1 MALHPVILAGGFG
14 TRLWPLSREYYPKQ
28 FLSLTG
34 DRSLLQE
41 TIFRLDGIPDVEAPI
56 IVCNEEHR
64 FLVAEQTRQIGNT
77 PSSILL
83 EPAARNTAPALTL
96 AALSLGG
103 PHQTGD
109 PKDPVMLVMPAD
121 HVIRDV
127 TTFQTVVRHG
137 VVLAEMGCL
146 VTLGVVPTSPKTG
159 YGYIKKGRAFDLTRG
174 NSADTDGNTTTQ
186 TGRKAGAFQV
196 AAFVE
201 KPDQARAQK
210 MLESEHYLWNSGI
223 FMMRV
228 SVWLKELARHRP
240 DIAEACRAAHA
251 QSQRDGGFCRPD
263 AGLFTACP
271 SDSIDY
277 AVMEKLAG
285 APDAETECVV
295 LPLETDW
302 SDVGAWSAL
311 WEDGNRDADGN
322 VMLGNVYARSIRNSL
337 LIGRHRLLAAV
348 GLEDLIV
355 VETAD
360 SVLVAHKDYEQE
372 VKDLVGLLK
381 AERRPEQENHRK
393 VHRPWGTYETVDEGP
408 RFQVKRLTVNPGE
421 ALSLQ
426 MHHHRAEHWVVVKG
440 KAKVTRG
447 DEEFF
452 LTENQSTYVP
462 VGVIHRL
469 ENQEAIPLEIIEV
482 QSGSYLGEDDIDRFD
497 DRYNRQD

>member
-1 MALHPVILAGGFG
+1 
-14 TRLWPLSREYYPKQ
+14 
-28 FLSLTG
+28 
-34 DRSLLQE
+34 
-41 TIFRLDGIPDVEAPI
+41 
-56 IVCNEEHR
+56 
-64 FLVAEQTRQIGNT
+64 
-77 PSSILL
+77 
-83 EPAARNTAPALTL
+83 
-96 AALSLGG
+96 
-103 PHQTGD
+103 
-109 PKDPVMLVMPAD
+109 MPA
-121 HVIRDV
+121 
-127 TTFQTVVRHG
+127 
-137 VVLAEMGCL
+137 
-146 VTLGVVPTSPKTG
+146 
-159 YGYIKKGRAFDLTRG
+159 
-174 NSADTDGNTTTQ
+174 
-186 TGRKAGAFQV
+186 
-196 AAFVE
+196 
-201 KPDQARAQK
+201 
-210 MLESEHYLWNSGI
+210 
-223 FMMRV
+223 
-228 SVWLKELARHRP
+228 HRN
-240 DIAEACRAAHA
+240 
-251 QSQRDGGFCRPD
+251 
-263 AGLFTACP
+263 
-271 SDSIDY
+271 
-277 AVMEKLAG
+277 
-285 APDAETECVV
+285 AETECVV

-381 AERRPEQENHRK
+381 AELRPEQENHRK